1 MPTMHNLTMREHQ
14 SLGCDASAK
23 VDVRVSKAVLDEL
36 TDAVLRRGADLHG
49 RNVMTV
55 GRDKLTAHNYVGVV
69 QTKNVVLEILPK
81 VALADDEDG
90 NSDSDH
96 SSAHIA
102 ANIDK
107 RTEQTRMI
115 FLRMLRTW
123 RNGPCRYLSESEV
136 RALRRF
142 PLMEALITMF
152 ADEVLAL
159 TRRGLARHYAARE
172 GNLRVLKG
180 KLLLARQLR
189 ENFVHRERFYV
200 RYVEFTADRP
210 INRLIKS
217 AIVRLQS
224 IARSGKNQS
233 RLRQARFYFDEVP
246 TSRNIT
252 ADLARANID
261 RTMTQYHRLFAWVQ
275 LLLRG
280 DAPST
285 WRGANESVGLLFPM
299 ERIFEDYVTARLR
312 REFPGWQI
320 RGQESRYRLATKQT
334 GGDIF
339 LLRPDIVAR
348 RGNELWI
355 ADAKWK
361 RLDGGDLRKTISRAD
376 VYQMFAYGKRYQ
388 AELAALSRSSQSSS
402 PSSTPLSLYL
412 LYPRTEKFTAPHT
425 FDFGDNLQLTCAP
438 VDLAREDAR
447 IINESA
453 EAAVQKKCA

>member
-1 MPTMHNLTMREHQ
+1 MVPAIPTMPTMHNLTMREHQ

-81 VALADDEDG
+81 VTLSNSSDD
-90 NSDSDH
+90 N
-96 SSAHIA
+96 
-102 ANIDK
+102 
-107 RTEQTRMI
+107 EQTRMI

-246 TSRNIT
+246 ASRNIT

-312 REFPGWQI
+312 REFPQWQI
-320 RGQESRYRLATKQT
+320 RGQESNRYLATNQH
-334 GGDIF
+334 GNPVF
-339 LLRPDIVAR
+339 QLRPDIVAR

-355 ADAKWK
+355 GDAKWK
-361 RLDGGDLRKTISRAD
+361 KFDGDDVINTLSRGD
-376 VYQMFAYGKRYQ
+376 VYQLFAYGKKYQ
-388 AELAALSRSSQSSS
+388 AQLASAQSSS
-402 PSSTPLSLYL
+402 PSSIPLSLYL

-425 FDFGDNLQLTCAP
+425 FNFDDNLQLTCAP
-438 VDLAREDAR
+438 VDLARENVR
-447 IINESA
+447 VINDS
-453 EAAVQKKCA
+453 VDSIPQQKCA

>member
-1 MPTMHNLTMREHQ
+1 MHNLTMREHQ

-81 VALADDEDG
+81 VTLSNSADED
-90 NSDSDH
+90 N
-96 SSAHIA
+96 
-102 ANIDK
+102 
-107 RTEQTRMI
+107 EQTRMI

-224 IARSGKNQS
+224 VARSGKNQS

-246 TSRNIT
+246 ASRNIT

-425 FDFGDNLQLTCAP
+425 FDFDDNLQLTCAP
-438 VDLAREDAR
+438 VDLARENVR
-447 IINESA
+447 IINES
-453 EAAVQKKCA
+453 VDSIPQQKCA

>member
-1 MPTMHNLTMREHQ
+1 MVPAIPTMPTMHNLIMREHQ

-81 VALADDEDG
+81 VALANSSDDD
-90 NSDSDH
+90 D
-96 SSAHIA
+96 
-102 ANIDK
+102 
-107 RTEQTRMI
+107 EQTRMI

-246 TSRNIT
+246 ASANIT

-320 RGQESRYRLATKQT
+320 RGQESNRYLATNQH
-334 GGDIF
+334 GNPVF
-339 LLRPDIVAR
+339 QLRPDIVAR
-348 RGNELWI
+348 RGNQLWI

-361 RLDGGDLRKTISRAD
+361 ELDGGDLRKTLSHGD
-376 VYQMFAYGKRYQ
+376 VYQLFAYGKRYQ
-388 AELAALSRSSQSSS
+388 AELAASAQSSS
-402 PSSTPLSLYL
+402 PSSIPLSLYL

-425 FDFGDNLQLTCAP
+425 FNFDDNLQLTCAP
-438 VDLAREDAR
+438 VDLAREEVR
-447 IINESA
+447 IINESV
-453 EAAVQKKCA
+453 ESAVQKKCA

>member
-1 MPTMHNLTMREHQ
+1 MVPAILTMPTMHNLIMREHQ

-36 TDAVLRRGADLHG
+36 TDAVLRRGADVHG

-81 VALADDEDG
+81 VALA
-90 NSDSDH
+90 N
-96 SSAHIA
+96 SSADD
-102 ANIDK
+102 N
-107 RTEQTRMI
+107 EQTRMI

-312 REFPGWQI
+312 REFPSWQI
-320 RGQESRYRLATKQT
+320 RGQESNRYLAKKQH
-334 GGDIF
+334 GGKVF

-355 ADAKWK
+355 GDAKWK
-361 RLDGGDLRKTISRAD
+361 ELDGGDLTKAISRGD
-376 VYQMFAYGKRYQ
+376 VYQMFAYGKKYQ
-388 AELAALSRSSQSSS
+388 SQLASSQSSS

-412 LYPRTEKFTAPHT
+412 LYPRTEKFTAPHI

-438 VDLAREDAR
+438 VDLARESVR
-447 IINESA
+447 IINES
-453 EAAVQKKCA
+453 VDSIPQQKCA

>member
-49 RNVMTV
+49 HNVMTV

-81 VALADDEDG
+81 VALANSSDED
-90 NSDSDH
+90 N
-96 SSAHIA
+96 
-102 ANIDK
+102 
-107 RTEQTRMI
+107 EQTRMI

-320 RGQESRYRLATKQT
+320 RGQESKHYLAKKQT
-334 GGDIF
+334 GGKIF

-361 RLDGGDLRKTISRAD
+361 RLDGGDVTNTLSRGD
-376 VYQMFAYGKRYQ
+376 VYQLFAYGKRYQ
-388 AELAALSRSSQSSS
+388 AELAASAQSSS
-402 PSSTPLSLYL
+402 PSSIPLSLYL

-425 FDFGDNLQLTCAP
+425 FNFDDNLQLTCAP
-438 VDLAREDAR
+438 VDLARENVR
-447 IINESA
+447 IINES
-453 EAAVQKKCA
+453 VDSIPQQKCA